1 MNQTKKALP
10 ILFAV
15 MFLVMAGFGII
26 IPVLPFYA
34 EEIGAS
40 PTQLGLLMAVYSLT
54 QLLFAPM
61 WGRVS
66 DRIGRK
72 PVIMIGILGLAIS
85 FFLTGISTEL
95 WMLFVARI
103 LGGILSSANMPTAMA
118 YVADITTP
126 ENRSRGMGII
136 GAATGLGFVFGPA
149 IGGVFSKVSLS
160 TPFYVAGTLALVT
173 FFVVW
178 FILKESLTVENRNQ
192 DHAKKTSIWSE
203 FNSTQSM
210 LFFLQLFI
218 SLSLAG
224 LEATF
229 AYFAA
234 VKANLGT
241 VELGYIFMIMGLA
254 SAFVQGGLIGRFTK
268 KYGEGVV
275 ITSGIIISA
284 IGFFLILFTQNFLT
298 AAIYLT
304 IFGIGNG
311 VIRPTVS
318 ALLTKSSGTG
328 HGGKTGLL
336 SSFDSL
342 GRIIGPIIGGLLY
355 EISIGLPYIS
365 GVLLSMIAL
374 VLYFFYKVQAQKREY
389 CKYRKL
395 IKDSS
400 IGSNHNG
407 TAFFHFLF
415 RNGFPIT
422 SNKRG
427 NSVYKTFPALI
438 QRGRFISLVLV
449 NIAFT
454 ILLATYSG
462 VMINLFTLLTYEPV
476 SSAIEKKFVS
486 IGPGFTAVTFI
497 F

>member
-34 EEIGAS
+34 EDLGAS
-40 PTQLGLLMAVYSLT
+40 PTQLGFLMAVYSLT

-126 ENRSRGMGII
+126 ENRSKGMGII

-149 IGGVFSKVSLS
+149 IGGIFSKVSLS
-160 TPFYVAGTLALVT
+160 TPFYVAGTLSLVT

-178 FILKESLTVENRNQ
+178 FLLKESLTVENRNQ
-192 DHAKKTSIWSE
+192 HHSEKTSIWRE
-203 FNSTQSM
+203 FNGTQSM

-234 VKANLGT
+234 VKANIGT

-268 KYGEGVV
+268 MFGEGVV

-298 AAIYLT
+298 AAIFLT

-311 VIRPTVS
+311 VIRPTIS
-318 ALLTKSSGTG
+318 ALLTKTSDTG

-342 GRIIGPIIGGLLY
+342 GRIIGPIVGGLLY

-365 GVLLSMIAL
+365 GVVISMIAL
-374 VLYFFYKVQAQKREY
+374 LLYFFYKVQL
-389 CKYRKL
+389 RKE
-395 IKDSS
+395 
-400 IGSNHNG
+400 N
-407 TAFFHFLF
+407 T
-415 RNGFPIT
+415 
-422 SNKRG
+422 
-427 NSVYKTFPALI
+427 
-438 QRGRFISLVLV
+438 
-449 NIAFT
+449 
-454 ILLATYSG
+454 
-462 VMINLFTLLTYEPV
+462 
-476 SSAIEKKFVS
+476 VS
-486 IGPGFTAVTFI
+486 IEN
-497 F
+497 